1 MSAMAKIDII
11 IPCYNYG
18 RFLERCVQSV
28 LDQKVSELRI
38 LIIDDA
44 STDDSL
50 AVARRIAAT
59 DARIVVIAHEQNKG
73 HIATY
78 NEGLLDWADSEYSL
92 LLSADDVLTPGALDR
107 AVAVLDAHPSVGLLY
122 GHAVD
127 WHDDRPMPSV
137 RSRSAGVKIWHGK
150 TWLRIV
156 CQRAHCLVSTPTAV
170 VRTSVQQAI
179 GGYRSDLPHTAD
191 VEMWMRFAVHSDI
204 AYIRRVDQAYYRIH
218 SKNMTVQRVSIID
231 LQQRRAAYQAIFETY
246 GHLIPDRH
254 ALLRHANRKIA
265 REALWRA
272 CSAYHRRRLVQTP
285 LADLINLARS
295 ADPDFETLPE
305 YRGFR
310 WRQRVGATASFFL
323 QPIMIP
329 AIYRRVR
336 GWLWW
341 KAFPLRGI

>member
-1 MSAMAKIDII
+1 MAKIDIV

-18 RFLERCVQSV
+18 RFLERCVRSV
-28 LDQKVSELRI
+28 LDQKIYDLRI

-50 AVARRIAAT
+50 TVARRIAAN
-59 DARIVVIAHEQNKG
+59 DARISVVAHEKNKG

-78 NEGLLDWADSEYSL
+78 NEGLLDWANGDYSL

-107 AVAVLDAHPSVGLLY
+107 AVAVLDAQPNVGLLY
-122 GHAVD
+122 GHAVY
-127 WHDDRPMPSV
+127 WHENQPMPQACAK
-137 RSRSAGVKIWHGK
+137 SAGIKIWRGHD
-150 TWLRIV
+150 WLRIV
-156 CQRAHCLVSTPTAV
+156 CRRGHCLVSTPTAV

-204 AYIRRVDQAYYRIH
+204 AYIRRADQAYYRIH
-218 SKNMTVQRVSIID
+218 GQNMTVERVPIID
-231 LQQRRAAYQAIFETY
+231 LQQRRAAYQALFEVY
-246 GHLIPDRH
+246 GHLIPDSSV
-254 ALLRHANRKIA
+254 LLRQVNKKIA

-272 CSAYHRRRLVQTP
+272 CSAYHRRRLAQTP
-285 LADLINLARS
+285 LADLIDLARL
-295 ADPDFETLPE
+295 ADPDFKTLPE

-310 WRQRVGATASFFL
+310 WRQRVGATASFVL

-329 AIYRRVR
+329 AIYRRLCN
-336 GWLWW
+336 WLWW
-341 KAFPLRGI
+341 KTFPLRGI

>member
-1 MSAMAKIDII
+1 MAKIDIV

-18 RFLERCVQSV
+18 RFLERCVRSV
-28 LDQKVSELRI
+28 LDQKVGDLRI

-59 DARIVVIAHEQNKG
+59 DVRITVVAHEQNKG

-78 NEGLLDWADSEYSL
+78 NEGLLGWANSEYSL
-92 LLSADDVLTPGALDR
+92 LLSADDILTPGALDR
-107 AVAVLDAHPSVGLLY
+107 AIAVLDANPSVGLLY
-122 GHAVD
+122 GHAVY
-127 WHDDRPMPSV
+127 WHDDHPMPSV
-137 RSRSAGVKIWHGK
+137 RSRSAGVKIWRGQD
-150 TWLRIV
+150 WLRIV

-191 VEMWMRFAVHSDI
+191 VEMWMRFAVHSDV

-218 SKNMTVQRVSIID
+218 SQNMTVQRVSIVD

-246 GHLIPDRH
+246 GHLIPDAH
-254 ALLRHANRKIA
+254 TLLRHANTKIA

-272 CSAYHRRRLVQTP
+272 CSAYHRRRRVQTP
-285 LADLINLARS
+285 RADFKDNARLADTH
-295 ADPDFETLPE
+295 F
-305 YRGFR
+305 
-310 WRQRVGATASFFL
+310 
-323 QPIMIP
+323 
-329 AIYRRVR
+329 
-336 GWLWW
+336 
-341 KAFPLRGI
+341 